1 MEEIFSWIKSGLLFG
16 LFSSVIL
23 LLCPNKVYQ
32 KHIGMVTGLLF
43 LLIMLRPLISFLSL
57 EDQMYIDYI
66 QNFLML
72 EVQEEEMTE
81 SEQELY
87 EESIILQLKA
97 VLQEKGYPIEEI
109 EVSLDDKGKIEK
121 ITFMITEQ
129 ITGLNELEYYLKEMF
144 GEEIIVCYE
153 SG

>member
-1 MEEIFSWIKSGLLFG
+1 
-16 LFSSVIL
+16 
-23 LLCPNKVYQ
+23 
-32 KHIGMVTGLLF
+32 
-43 LLIMLRPLISFLSL
+43 
-57 EDQMYIDYI
+57 
-66 QNFLML
+66 ML

-109 EVSLDDKGKIEK
+109 EVSSDDKGKIEK